1 MNRNI
6 GRFIRQKVLMAIL
19 AIFLYILLHEFG
31 HVIVLW
37 SVGADITE
45 FSIASAHVNYLG
57 GEWTDISDR
66 WMHLNGAVF
75 PVIIA
80 ALYMFLYRR
89 DIENSWYRIF
99 SGFVV
104 LIPVASLLAWV
115 ILPFFYVRGQA
126 PVGDDVTKFL
136 YNFTH
141 DYSAYWVSLV
151 ALLVIA
157 ASIAIA
163 LWKGIIQNF
172 VEEVKKVR
180 KNVQDKE

>member
-45 FSIASAHVNYLG
+45 FSIASAHVNYAG
-57 GEWTDISDR
+57 GQWTDVSDR
-66 WMHLNGAVF
+66 WMHLNGMLF
-75 PVIIA
+75 PLILSV
-80 ALYMFLYRR
+80 LYMLLYRR
-89 DIENSWYRIF
+89 EIKNSFYRIF
-99 SGFVV
+99 SGFVT
-104 LIPVASLLAWV
+104 LIPLGSLMAWV
-115 ILPFFYVRGQA
+115 IIPFLYMNGQA
-126 PVGDDVTKFL
+126 PEGDDVTKFL

-141 DYSAYWVSLV
+141 DHSAYWVSVV
-151 ALLVIA
+151 ALLVIF

-172 VEEVKKVR
+172 KAEIKKI
-180 KNVQDKE
+180 KKGL